1 MSRTGW
7 QRTLV
12 IAGIAL
18 IAGYVAAFG
27 GEYSVLDLRRGRAEL
42 VRMQSELDSLRQ
54 ESARLSARIDSLQSD
69 SFLLERLA
77 REEFGM
83 IRDGDLLYRFVEPDS
98 AAAKEDEENR

>member
-7 QRTLV
+7 RRTAIV
-12 IAGIAL
+12 AGIAA

-27 GEYSVLDLRRGRAEL
+27 GEYSVVDLRHGRAEL
-42 VRMQSELDSLRQ
+42 VRMQSELDSLRM

-69 SFLLERLA
+69 TFLLERLA

-83 IRDGDLLYRFVEPDS
+83 IREGDLLYRFVEPDS
-98 AAAKEDEENR
+98 LDEKEEGSR